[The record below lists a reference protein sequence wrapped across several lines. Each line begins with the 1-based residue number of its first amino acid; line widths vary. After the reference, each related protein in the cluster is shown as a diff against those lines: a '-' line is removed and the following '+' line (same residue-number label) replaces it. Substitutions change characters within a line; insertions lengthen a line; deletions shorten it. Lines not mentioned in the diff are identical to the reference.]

1 MSITLKNIHFTYMP
15 GTPFQQHA
23 LKGINL
29 EIKDGEFVGIIG
41 QTGSGKSTLV
51 QLFNGL
57 LKPTSGEAEING
69 FMTTKPEVKLKALR
83 QQVGLVFQFPEHQ
96 LFGETV
102 EVDVGFGPKNQG
114 LGNKE
119 IARRVRDAIAL
130 VDIDQEV
137 LSRSPF
143 DLSGGQ
149 MRRVAIAGVLAMN
162 PRILILDEPT
172 AGLDPRGRDEILA
185 KIAQLQ
191 RETKITVI
199 LVTHSME
206 DVARL
211 VDRLVVIHRGEI
223 SFDGPPRDVF
233 RHAASLTEM
242 GLSVPQST
250 LVLQALKKRGWDDIP
265 EVALTSEEAR
275 VAILEHLQGRSC
287 Q

>member
-1 MSITLKNIHFTYMP
+1 MPITLTNASFTYMP
-15 GTPFQQHA
+15 GTPFERHA
-23 LKGINL
+23 LREVNL
-29 EIKDGEFVGIIG
+29 HIADGEFVGIIG

-57 LKPTSGEAEING
+57 LRPTSGEAEING
-69 FMTTKPEVKLKALR
+69 FVISKPDVKLRALR

-102 EVDVGFGPKNQG
+102 EFDVGFGPRNQG
-114 LGNKE
+114 LPDDE
-119 IARRVRDAIAL
+119 VAERVRDALAL
-130 VDIDQEV
+130 VDLDADIGQ
-137 LSRSPF
+137 RSPF

-149 MRRVAIAGVLAMN
+149 MRRVAIAGVLAMRPN
-162 PRILILDEPT
+162 ILILDEPT

-185 KIAQLQ
+185 KIASLQ
-191 RETKITVI
+191 RERGITVI

-223 SFDGPPRDVF
+223 SFDGPPEEVF
-233 RHAASLTEM
+233 RHAASLTDM

-250 LVLQALKKRGWDDIP
+250 LVLQALRKNGWDVP
-265 EVALTSEEAR
+265 EVALTEEDAR
-275 VAILEHLQGRSC
+275 QAILTFLQGRGMA
-287 Q
+287 